1 MKIRSGKIGRKKKPK
16 IQCQKSSHS
25 AGCIADPLSCHPPP
39 PKKKRY
45 MPPPRRKSS
54 LSSNDD
60 AAKKK
65 KPSEEEEED
74 RHAVEMLRRL
84 EDLGVDLPSKSM
96 APNALR
102 NHKRDPLGFVAIAS
116 QLATIIE
123 PLIEMTGADNPTLAR
138 RSCETIRTLGPG
150 TSEEDRASRAL
161 GALAVLA
168 VGQMG
173 ASIFQ
178 LNLEKLCL
186 VVVVY
191 VVVRFLRDRRE
202 GKQPC
207 RLWWSFF
214 SSRRHR
220 YHRQKSLAS
229 ALCPTRF
236 I

>member
-1 MKIRSGKIGRKKKPK
+1 
-16 IQCQKSSHS
+16 
-25 AGCIADPLSCHPPP
+25 
-39 PKKKRY
+39 

-150 TSEEDRASRAL
+150 ASEEDRASRAL

-168 VGQMG
+168 VGQMMMMIAFPMCRRRRPFFFATERENRAG
-173 ASIFQ
+173 CGRFS
-178 LNLEKLCL
+178 LL
-186 VVVVY
+186 V
-191 VVVRFLRDRRE
+191 DIDID
-202 GKQPC
+202 
-207 RLWWSFF
+207 
-214 SSRRHR
+214 
-220 YHRQKSLAS
+220 KSLS
-229 ALCPTRF
+229 PPRSVRRVL
-236 I
+236 